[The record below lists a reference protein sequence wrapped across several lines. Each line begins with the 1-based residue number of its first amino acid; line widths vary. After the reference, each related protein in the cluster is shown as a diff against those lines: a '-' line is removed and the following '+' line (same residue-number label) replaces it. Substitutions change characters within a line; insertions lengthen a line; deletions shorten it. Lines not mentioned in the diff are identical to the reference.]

1 MPDERTLLAF
11 DYGTARIGVA
21 LGNTILGHAR
31 PLEIINSP
39 EKAKRFARIEEL
51 VLHWQ
56 PQAIVVGLP
65 LTPDGGEQIASRQ
78 ARRFANQLIGRLG
91 LPVFL
96 VDERESSLE
105 AQVVV
110 GNAPDDALA
119 AAIILQRYFNELP
132 FVGQPGITP

>member
-11 DYGTARIGVA
+11 DYGVARIGVA
-21 LGNTILGHAR
+21 LGNTILGNAR

-51 VLHWQ
+51 VVQWQ

-78 ARRFANQLIGRLG
+78 ARRFANQMIGRLG

-96 VDERESSLE
+96 VDERDSSLE
-105 AQVVV
+105 AQAVV
-110 GNAPDDALA
+110 GNAPDDAVA
-119 AAIILQRYFNELP
+119 AAIILQRYFDDLP
-132 FVGQPGITP
+132 SDGQPGNAP

>member
-1 MPDERTLLAF
+1 MPEERTLLAF
-11 DYGTARIGVA
+11 DYGVSRIGVA

-51 VLHWQ
+51 VVQWQ

-65 LTPDGGEQIASRQ
+65 LTPDGGEQLASRQ
-78 ARRFANQLIGRLG
+78 ARRFANQLVGRLG

-96 VDERESSLE
+96 VDERNSSIE
-105 AQVVV
+105 AQAVV
-110 GNAPDDALA
+110 GNAPDDAVA
-119 AAIILQRYFNELP
+119 AAIILQRYFDDLP
-132 FVGQPGITP
+132 PDRQPGNAP